1 MVYLIGVQNQN
12 KGSINSLSFGK
23 KEGGKRSK
31 CENHDRLMYEEKKKH
46 PITTNVKIQ
55 ADKFVNAFT
64 KYPQKGLKG
73 SKNSNFYEFLTM
85 GMVPYLTG
93 SAMMIAVFNLASKF
107 FDTPAAVNASKLGKK
122 MGLGVL
128 FYGIGKTFSK
138 KFIETPVNLKYDID
152 VNIPYEK
159 VIHELPEQG
168 NTNNLVTREY
178 HKAYESVDF
187 PRWDLFYN
195 NPSFGPDRNSY
206 YKKVGKKMGIKDEDL
221 DHADQKVKPLIKEKV
236 IKTKL
241 FSTLSSYF
249 WAATGVG
256 VAMQKPWENLV
267 INPVK
272 RIKNY
277 QNYKQVAQAAK
288 ENGMNVAKYN
298 NFAKDFGKKFVESC
312 KEFVNNGHK
321 GMRIAGRS
329 LLGLA
334 VGMTLLG
341 NLSTLLDFNKGRGAS
356 SQASSSLIDESKE
369 KVVC

>member
-1 MVYLIGVQNQN
+1 MVYSIGVQNQN
-12 KGSINSLSFGK
+12 TRSLSSVSFGRKGTDK
-23 KEGGKRSK
+23 KSE
-31 CENHDRLMYEEKKKH
+31 CENKDVLMYDEKKKH
-46 PITTNVKIQ
+46 PISTSVKIQ
-55 ADKFVNAFT
+55 TDKLVKAFT
-64 KYPQKGLKG
+64 KYPEKGLKG
-73 SKNSNFYEFLTM
+73 SKNANFYEFLTM
-85 GMVPYLTG
+85 GTVPYLAG

-128 FYGIGKTFSK
+128 FYGIGKTLSK
-138 KFIETPVNLKYDID
+138 KLIETPVNLRYEID
-152 VNIPYEK
+152 VNLPYEK

-168 NTNNLVTREY
+168 NTDNLVAKEY

-195 NPSFGPDRNSY
+195 NKSFGPDRNSY
-206 YKKVGKKMGIKDEDL
+206 YKKVGKRMGIDDEDL
-221 DHADQKVKPLIKEKV
+221 DHADQKVKPLIREKV

-256 VAMQKPWENLV
+256 IAMQKPWENLV

-288 ENGMNVAKYN
+288 EEGIKIAKYD
-298 NFAKDFGKKFVESC
+298 NFAKDFGKRFIQSS
-312 KEFVNNGHK
+312 KEFLNNK
-321 GMRIAGRS
+321 SKSLKIAGRS
-329 LLGLA
+329 LFGLA

-341 NLSTLLDFNKGRGAS
+341 NFSTLFDFNKSRGAKAH
-356 SQASSSLIDESKE
+356 ASSSLIDESKE